1 MRKTL
6 FVALLT
12 LTALPLAAQQP
23 PPALRFPRASQ
34 KAVVTQ
40 TVGLTDIT
48 ITYSRPGVKG
58 RKIWGALVPYG
69 QVWRTGANDA
79 TTIAFSEDVTI
90 GGQKVPKGTY
100 SLHTIPGPDEWVIA
114 INSVDKQWGSFAY
127 DKSKDVVRVT
137 AKPEKAPFTEW
148 MTFSFPDISADEAK
162 IVLQWE
168 NLAVPFKVNT
178 GTSAR
183 VAAAAR
189 EALSSAKADDWQT
202 PYRAAAWAYENN
214 RAADAAKWL
223 DQSLKAKET
232 LPNLFLKAR
241 MQAATDKKAAIATA
255 EKALSLATEAD
266 KDFASEI
273 RKTVEGW
280 KK

>member
-6 FVALLT
+6 FVALLA
-12 LTALPLAAQQP
+12 LAALPLAAQQQA
-23 PPALRFPRASQ
+23 PALRFPRASQ
-34 KAVVTQ
+34 KAVITQ

-58 RKIWGALVPYG
+58 RKIWGGLVPYG

-79 TTIAFSEDVTI
+79 TTIAFSDDVTI
-90 GGQKVPKGTY
+90 AGQKVAKGTY

-114 INSVDKQWGSFAY
+114 INSVDKQWGSFDY
-127 DKSKDVVRVT
+127 DKTKDVVRVT
-137 AKPEKAPFTEW
+137 AKPEKAPFSEW
-148 MTFSFPDISADEAK
+148 MTFCFPEISSDEAK
-162 IVLQWE
+162 IVLRWE

-189 EALSSAKADDWQT
+189 EAVANAKADDWQT
-202 PYRAAAWAYENN
+202 PYRAASWAYENN
-214 RAADAAKWL
+214 MQADAAKWL
-223 DQSLKAKET
+223 EQSLKAKEA
-232 LPNLFLKAR
+232 LPNLYLKAR

-255 EKALSLATEAD
+255 EKALSLATEAE